1 VYIIRQITDMSLPN
15 IGKIIE
21 RDHSTVISSLDTI
34 EKRMA
39 QNPVFRT
46 EMEEMVK
53 EIKGSL
59 FFSQPIPCGKVPIRQ
74 PFFHRRCKAPVDFPR
89 GFPQVVEKC
98 VEKMS
103 FAQFSVFNFVQ
114 NSKIPHFS

>member
-1 VYIIRQITDMSLPN
+1 MSLPN

-53 EIKGSL
+53 EIKG
-59 FFSQPIPCGKVPIRQ
+59 
-74 PFFHRRCKAPVDFPR
+74 
-89 GFPQVVEKC
+89 
-98 VEKMS
+98 
-103 FAQFSVFNFVQ
+103 N
-114 NSKIPHFS
+114 